1 MKPGN
6 WSNNKNRKLRRKK
19 GEGNKT
25 KKIKNMIE
33 TLDLKMTLKK
43 DKVRLRREM
52 YQKTVQQ
59 LDNHQIVEEHNT
71 HKSIQDNK

>member
-1 MKPGN
+1 
-6 WSNNKNRKLRRKK
+6 
-19 GEGNKT
+19 
-25 KKIKNMIE
+25 MIE